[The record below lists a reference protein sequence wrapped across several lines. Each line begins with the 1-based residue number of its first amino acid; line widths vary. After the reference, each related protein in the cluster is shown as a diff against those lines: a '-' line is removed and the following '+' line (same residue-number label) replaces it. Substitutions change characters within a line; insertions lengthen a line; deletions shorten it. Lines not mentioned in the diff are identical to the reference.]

1 MEHASEFLREYLY
14 VRLISAR
21 FVPRLLTDEQ
31 KHRLLPA
38 ANTMAMLKH
47 PPYSLVLAPCG
58 SFLLQRRKSQ
68 LQGLRFQ
75 AVPEIQE

>member
-1 MEHASEFLREYLY
+1 MEHASEFLRKYMY

-31 KHRLLPA
+31 KHRLHPA
-38 ANTMAMLKH
+38 ANTMAITTH
-47 PPYSLVLAPCG
+47 PPYSLELAPCG
-58 SFLLQRRKSQ
+58 SFLLQRTKSQ
-68 LQGLRFQ
+68 LQGRRFQ